1 MKTQEMQWE
10 SLSQKILSEMT
21 ETMGDEAA
29 ARDYTEKMIAEMK
42 AFYTIYDAEK
52 LTRWFAGLYEPN
64 IVFDFNAT
72 EEQKK
77 RYSGGAGFYFS
88 NSARDNY
95 KVIREGKEYQLLPDA
110 ETTAQAFGFLCNSG
124 LLDSVNRDV
133 KAAFPEKEQKKM
145 IRFIKALQDPE
156 SGNLYHPQWL
166 SMLGTADFWDS
177 RRARDLNYGT
187 SVLKSLGAAP
197 TYDTP
202 AGTKGD
208 GILYDGTKV
217 ELASSPEAKKTD
229 EEAPA
234 PVSKRVHP
242 HLESLETFEAYL
254 NTLNLPG
261 NSYFVG
267 NELSSLSREIVE
279 RDKMVATP
287 ENPRPYATMLDKWI
301 RSYQNP
307 ETGVWHDNVKH
318 PVESVYYP
326 NNGVLKIAA
335 MYNTLE
341 MPFPNPLA
349 AAKSAFDVITS
360 DQPISHVCDLYN
372 TWFTVDFI
380 CYNLKKY
387 GGDEALAKK
396 IISDVRLAAIPAVKA
411 TREKMKE
418 NLIEDGSFRYHRIHP
433 QQSCTPENPGGFGV
447 SQNAPVC
454 LRNNV
459 EGDVNATV
467 IFTYGILGFMFSA
480 LDFGEPVKICDEKD
494 LELFKKLIEEKSK
507 DC

>member
-29 ARDYTEKMIAEMK
+29 ARDYTERMIAEMK

-77 RYSGGAGFYFS
+77 RYSGGAGFYYS

-95 KVIREGKEYQLLPDA
+95 KRERDGNEYQLLPDA
-110 ETTAQAFGFLCNSG
+110 ETTAQAFGFFSNSG
-124 LLDSVNRDV
+124 MLCTDDGKLEIKDL
-133 KAAFPEKEQKKM
+133 FPAGEPEKM

-156 SGNLYHPQWL
+156 SGNFYHPQWL
-166 SMLGTADFWDS
+166 SMLGTPDFWDS
-177 RRARDLNYGT
+177 RRARDLGYGIG
-187 SVLKSLGAAP
+187 VLKSLNSAP
-197 TYDTP
+197 TYNTP
-202 AGTKGD
+202 TGVKGD

-335 MYNTLE
+335 MYNTLG

-349 AAKSAFDVITS
+349 AAKSAFATIT
-360 DQPISHVCDLYN
+360 DPQPISHVCDLYN

-387 GGDEALAKK
+387 GGDPELAKK
-396 IISDVRLAAIPAVKA
+396 IIADVRMAAIPAVRA
-411 TREKMKE
+411 TADKMGAGFRKP
-418 NLIEDGSFRYHRIHP
+418 DGSFSYFANH
-433 QQSCTPENPGGFGV
+433 SSNT
-447 SQNAPVC
+447 SQNAPVA
-454 LRNNV
+454 LPNTD

-467 IFTYGILGFMFSA
+467 IFTYGILDFMFSA
-480 LDFGEPVKICDEKD
+480 LDFGEPIQICDESHR
-494 LELFKKLIEEKSK
+494 ELFKSLISEKIK
-507 DC
+507 AN

>member
-1 MKTQEMQWE
+1 MKTKEMQWE
-10 SLSQKILSEMT
+10 ALYNKILSEMT
-21 ETMGDEAA
+21 ETMGNAEQAK
-29 ARDYTEKMIAEMK
+29 DYTDKMIAEMR
-42 AFYTIYDAEK
+42 AFYTIYDAEG

-110 ETTAQAFGFLCNSG
+110 ETTSQAFGFLKNSG
-124 LLDSVNRDV
+124 MLDDFDGDL
-133 KAAFPEKEQKKM
+133 KAAFPEKEQKKI

-166 SMLGTADFWDS
+166 SMLGTEEFWDS

-187 SVLKSLGAAP
+187 NVLVSLGSAP

-202 AGTKGD
+202 AGVKGD

-217 ELASSPEAKKTD
+217 DLAPAMEPENPTT
-229 EEAPA
+229 EAP
-234 PVSKRVHP
+234 KNKKVHP
-242 HLESLETFEAYL
+242 NLVSLEVFEAYL

-279 RDKMVATP
+279 RDKAVGTP
-287 ENPRPYATMLDKWI
+287 ENPRPFATMLDKWM

-307 ETGVWHDNVKH
+307 ETGVWHDNKKN
-318 PVESVYYP
+318 PVASVYYP

-335 MYNTLE
+335 MYNSLE
-341 MPFPNPLA
+341 LPFPNPLA
-349 AAKSAFDVITS
+349 AAKSAFAVIT
-360 DQPISHVCDLYN
+360 DPQPISHVCDLYN

-387 GGDEALAKK
+387 CGDPELAKK
-396 IISDVRLAAIPAVKA
+396 IIADVRLAAIPAVRA
-411 TREKMKE
+411 TREKMRE

-433 QQSCTPENPGGFGV
+433 QQSCTPENPGGYGV

-454 LRNNV
+454 LRNTV

-467 IFTYGILGFMFSA
+467 IFTYGILGFMFGA
-480 LDFGEPVKICDEKD
+480 LDFGTPVRICDSND
-494 LELFKKLIEEKSK
+494 LALFKKLIEEKSK
-507 DC
+507 